1 MDYTT
6 QQTRV
11 FPVTGTVRYFL
22 CLAHQ
27 GGWANGL
34 RVTLTGTATVSG
46 SGAPLGVLGL
56 VPVYED
62 VPTATVSRGM
72 YDHIRVQGGQ
82 GHVILTGFVPLVEVG
97 EGGHRI

>member
-72 YDHIRVQGGQ
+72 YDHIRVQGQGQ
-82 GHVILTGFVPLVEVG
+82 VILTGFVPLVEVG
-97 EGGHRI
+97 AGGHRI